1 MHEMAIAQGILDIV
15 LKTAAENE
23 ATKVTGIK
31 LLIGQMTQI
40 QPESLQFG
48 FEALSIGSI
57 AEGANLEIKI
67 VPLVGQC
74 NSCRQEFAIERYCFV
89 CPHCNSNSVHL
100 VSGRELAVE
109 YLEVE

>member
-15 LKTAAENE
+15 LKSAAEHK
-23 ATKVTGIK
+23 ATKVTSIK

-40 QPESLQFG
+40 EPQSLTFG

-57 AEGANLEIKI
+57 AEGAKIDVTI

-74 NSCRQEFAIERYCFV
+74 DSCKQQFSVEGYCFL
-89 CPHCNSNSVHL
+89 CPNCNSASVS
-100 VSGRELAVE
+100 VISGRELAVE